1 MNKIIRTT
9 AVFKC
14 VVTLRNGMHKIVRM
28 TIDKVAQF
36 AAAMRQIRESPWLTA
51 RYEQFFDSID
61 VDWRQIRSC
70 KFINERT
77 METLIE
83 I

>member
-1 MNKIIRTT
+1 MSKIIRTT

-14 VVTLRNGMHKIVRM
+14 VVTLSNGMHKIVRM

-36 AAAMRQIRESPWLTA
+36 AAAMRELRNSPWLTA
-51 RYEQFFDSID
+51 RYEKFFESIE
-61 VDWRQIRSC
+61 VDFRQIKSC

>member
-1 MNKIIRTT
+1 MRTT
-9 AVFKC
+9 AIFKC
-14 VVTLRNGMHKIVRM
+14 VVTMSNGMHKIVRM

-36 AAAMRQIRESPWLTA
+36 AAAMRELRNSPWLTQ
-51 RYEQFFDSID
+51 RYERFFESID
-61 VDWRQIRSC
+61 VDWRQVKSC

>member
-1 MNKIIRTT
+1 MNKIVRTT

-36 AAAMRQIRESPWLTA
+36 AAAMRQVRESPWLTA
-51 RYEQFFDSID
+51 RDEQFFDSID

-77 METLIE
+77 METLIG